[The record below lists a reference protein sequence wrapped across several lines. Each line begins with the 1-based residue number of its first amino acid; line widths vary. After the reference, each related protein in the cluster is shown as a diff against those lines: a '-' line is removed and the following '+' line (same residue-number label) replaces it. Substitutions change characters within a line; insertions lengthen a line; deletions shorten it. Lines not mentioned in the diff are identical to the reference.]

1 MDNNEITIHDIAQIL
16 GINSSTVSRALNDS
30 PRVAKKTKE
39 KIISKANEIGYQRNH
54 LASNLRKSKTFTL
67 GVIVPR
73 ISRQFFSSVIA
84 GIEETAFKFDYNV
97 IICQSLESLEREQSI
112 VNTLLANRVDGVLI
126 SISMETKNYDHL
138 KGLKK
143 RNIPTIFFDRHCNIP
158 GNSNVVIDDFEAA
171 FNATEHLIL
180 KKCKEIS
187 HFAGP
192 QNLEIYRN
200 RFKGYKA
207 ALEKH
212 NLPFREELVITS
224 KLMEKEGSENAKK
237 MLDLPYKV
245 DGLFCANDVVAISAI
260 QYLKKQGIK
269 IPEDIA
275 IVGFSNES
283 ISSVI
288 EPALTTVNQPGLEIG
303 ITATNLLLEKIM
315 DESKKL
321 VSETIIVKTN
331 LIERKSTMRYS

>member
-1 MDNNEITIHDIAQIL
+1 MDNDEVTIHDIANIL
-16 GINSSTVSRALNDS
+16 GLNSSTVSRALSNS
-30 PRVAKKTKE
+30 PRVAKKTKDRIFE
-39 KIISKANEIGYQRNH
+39 KAAELGYQRNH

-73 ISRQFFSSVIA
+73 ISRQFFSNSIA
-84 GIEETAFKFDYNV
+84 GIEETAFKAGYNV
-97 IICQSLESLEREQSI
+97 IICQSLESLEREQGI
-112 VNTLLANRVDGVLI
+112 VDTLLANRVDGLLI

-138 KGLKK
+138 QGLKK
-143 RNIPTIFFDRHCNIP
+143 RNIPIVFFDRHCNIP
-158 GNSNVVIDDFEAA
+158 GNNNVIIDDFKSA
-171 FNATEHLIL
+171 FIATEHLIL

-224 KLMEKEGSENAKK
+224 KLMEKEGSENVKK
-237 MLDLPYKV
+237 MLALPYKV

-260 QYLKKQGIK
+260 QYLKKQGIR
-269 IPEDIA
+269 IPEDMA